1 MVNTIIKSKKLKSI
15 IDDIK
20 KEQLDNKLTNIERL
34 EDWEERFINQTEQLH
49 QVEKD
54 LKENIDKLEGAKDK
68 LEKAKETYISVIAN
82 KLKEQEELEERI
94 KALEEKNESQGI
106 ALLKEIHQR
115 ELKELQ
121 DTIELR
127 KPIYRLALESA
138 SNSIE
143 RIKELEKELEEKE
156 LLIEYLK
163 TRVEEEEEKA
173 ECHLDALKVAKQWR
187 ERREDEI
194 WEWADCLEEENQ
206 KLGQE
211 IQQLKQELY
220 LANKSLPALPRKKNK
235 LQQFTKKIS
244 EKIYLKKKQE
254 QIIEVKPK
262 EITRTNNWSKTQ
274 GNQTKNQLTLTK
286 SFFNFFNL

>member
-94 KALEEKNESQGI
+94 KALEEKNESQEI

-127 KPIYRLALESA
+127 KPIYTLALESA

-143 RIKELEKELEEKE
+143 KIKELEKELEEKE

-187 ERREDEI
+187 ERKEDET
-194 WEWADCLEEENQ
+194 WEWADYLEEGNQ
-206 KLGQE
+206 ILEQE

-220 LANKSLPALPRKKNK
+220 LAKKSLPALPRKKNK

-262 EITRTNNWSKTQ
+262 EIKPTHTNSFFP
-274 GNQTKNQLTLTK
+274 K
-286 SFFNFFNL
+286 SFLISLIFKR

>member
-143 RIKELEKELEEKE
+143 KIKELEKELEEKE

-187 ERREDEI
+187 ERKEDET
-194 WEWADCLEEENQ
+194 WEWADYLEEGNQ
-206 KLGQE
+206 ILEQE

-220 LANKSLPALPRKKNK
+220 LAKKSLPALPRKKNK

-262 EITRTNNWSKTQ
+262 EIKPTHTNSFFP
-274 GNQTKNQLTLTK
+274 K
-286 SFFNFFNL
+286 SFLISLIFKR

>member
-1 MVNTIIKSKKLKSI
+1 
-15 IDDIK
+15 
-20 KEQLDNKLTNIERL
+20 
-34 EDWEERFINQTEQLH
+34 LH

-54 LKENIDKLEGAKDK
+54 LKENIDKLE
-68 LEKAKETYISVIAN
+68 KAKETYISVVAN

-143 RIKELEKELEEKE
+143 KIKELEKELEEKE

-173 ECHLDALKVAKQWR
+173 ECHLDALKVAKQ
-187 ERREDEI
+187 
-194 WEWADCLEEENQ
+194 
-206 KLGQE
+206 
-211 IQQLKQELY
+211 
-220 LANKSLPALPRKKNK
+220 
-235 LQQFTKKIS
+235 
-244 EKIYLKKKQE
+244 
-254 QIIEVKPK
+254 
-262 EITRTNNWSKTQ
+262 
-274 GNQTKNQLTLTK
+274 
-286 SFFNFFNL
+286 

>member
-15 IDDIK
+15 IDNIK
-20 KEQLDNKLTNIERL
+20 QEQLENKLTNIEKL

-262 EITRTNNWSKTQ
+262 EIKPKTNSH
-274 GNQTKNQLTLTK
+274 LP
-286 SFFNFFNL
+286 NLFLISLIFKG

>member
-94 KALEEKNESQGI
+94 KALEEKNESQEI

-127 KPIYRLALESA
+127 
-138 SNSIE
+138 
-143 RIKELEKELEEKE
+143 
-156 LLIEYLK
+156 
-163 TRVEEEEEKA
+163 
-173 ECHLDALKVAKQWR
+173 
-187 ERREDEI
+187 
-194 WEWADCLEEENQ
+194 
-206 KLGQE
+206 
-211 IQQLKQELY
+211 
-220 LANKSLPALPRKKNK
+220 
-235 LQQFTKKIS
+235 
-244 EKIYLKKKQE
+244 
-254 QIIEVKPK
+254 
-262 EITRTNNWSKTQ
+262 
-274 GNQTKNQLTLTK
+274 
-286 SFFNFFNL
+286 

>member
-262 EITRTNNWSKTQ
+262 EIKPTHTNSFFP
-274 GNQTKNQLTLTK
+274 K
-286 SFFNFFNL
+286 SFLISLIFKR

>member
-15 IDDIK
+15 IDNIK
-20 KEQLDNKLTNIERL
+20 QEQLENKLINIEKL

-49 QVEKD
+49 QAEKD
-54 LKENIDKLEGAKDK
+54 LKENIDK

-94 KALEEKNESQGI
+94 KALEEKNESQEI

-115 ELKELQ
+115 ELKKLE

-127 KPIYRLALESA
+127 KLTYEFALESA
-138 SNSIE
+138 SNSSKK
-143 RIKELEKELEEKE
+143 IKGLEKELEEKE
-156 LLIEYLK
+156 ILVDYLQ
-163 TRVEEEEEKA
+163 TRFKKEEEKA
-173 ECHLDALKVAKQWR
+173 ECHLDALEVAKQWR

-194 WEWADCLEEENQ
+194 WEWADYLEEGNQ
-206 KLGQE
+206 ILEQE

-220 LANKSLPALPRKKNK
+220 LAKKSLPALPRKKNK

-262 EITRTNNWSKTQ
+262 EIKPTHTNSFFP
-274 GNQTKNQLTLTK
+274 K
-286 SFFNFFNL
+286 SFLISLIFKR

>member
-94 KALEEKNESQGI
+94 KALEEKNESQEI

-156 LLIEYLK
+156 KKKELEEQRAAKLRNHQKPDQQKIETKEPRESIGTQKEPGLIQLRKYSIVLKATNALLENSIINSRQKIKETHK
-163 TRVEEEEEKA
+163 RIMQMIQEDKEV
-173 ECHLDALKVAKQWR
+173 
-187 ERREDEI
+187 RREFMKEEDRKDSDILHEKQVRTIKEQSEI
-194 WEWADCLEEENQ
+194 R
-206 KLGQE
+206 
-211 IQQLKQELY
+211 
-220 LANKSLPALPRKKNK
+220 SKK
-235 LQQFTKKIS
+235 
-244 EKIYLKKKQE
+244 
-254 QIIEVKPK
+254 
-262 EITRTNNWSKTQ
+262 
-274 GNQTKNQLTLTK
+274 
-286 SFFNFFNL
+286 

>member
-94 KALEEKNESQGI
+94 KALEEKNESQEI

-115 ELKELQ
+115 KLKELE

-163 TRVEEEEEKA
+163 TR
-173 ECHLDALKVAKQWR
+173 
-187 ERREDEI
+187 RRRR
-194 WEWADCLEEENQ
+194 
-206 KLGQE
+206 
-211 IQQLKQELY
+211 
-220 LANKSLPALPRKKNK
+220 KSWMSPWCFESSQAIKGKKRRWNMRMGWPFGK
-235 LQQFTKKIS
+235 G
-244 EKIYLKKKQE
+244 
-254 QIIEVKPK
+254 KPK
-262 EITRTNNWSKTQ
+262 TRTRNSAIKTTTIFSQ
-274 GNQTKNQLTLTK
+274 QVFTSITKEK
-286 SFFNFFNL
+286 E

>member
-94 KALEEKNESQGI
+94 KALEEKNESQEI
-106 ALLKEIHQR
+106 TLLKEIHQR
-115 ELKELQ
+115 ELKKLE

-127 KPIYRLALESA
+127 KLTYEFALEIA
-138 SNSIE
+138 SDSSKK
-143 RIKELEKELEEKE
+143 IKGLEKELEEKE
-156 LLIEYLK
+156 ILVDYLQ
-163 TRVEEEEEKA
+163 TRFKKEEEKA
-173 ECHLDALKVAKQWR
+173 ECHLDALEVAKQWR

-194 WEWADCLEEENQ
+194 WEWADYLEEENQ
-206 KLGQE
+206 RLEQE
-211 IQQLKQELY
+211 IQQLKQQLY

-262 EITRTNNWSKTQ
+262 EIKPTHTNSFFP
-274 GNQTKNQLTLTK
+274 K
-286 SFFNFFNL
+286 SFLISLIFKR

>member
-15 IDDIK
+15 IDNIK
-20 KEQLDNKLTNIERL
+20 QEQLDNKLTNIEKS

-54 LKENIDKLEGAKDK
+54 LKENIDK

-94 KALEEKNESQGI
+94 KALEEKNESQEI

-115 ELKELQ
+115 ELKKLE

-127 KPIYRLALESA
+127 KLTYEFALESA
-138 SNSIE
+138 SNSSKK
-143 RIKELEKELEEKE
+143 IKGLKKELEEKE
-156 LLIEYLK
+156 ILVDYLQ
-163 TRVEEEEEKA
+163 TRFKKEEEKA
-173 ECHLDALKVAKQWR
+173 ECHLDALEVAKQWR

-194 WEWADCLEEENQ
+194 WEWADYLEEGNQ
-206 KLGQE
+206 ILEQE

-220 LANKSLPALPRKKNK
+220 LAKKSLPALPRKKNK

-262 EITRTNNWSKTQ
+262 EINPTHTN
-274 GNQTKNQLTLTK
+274 
-286 SFFNFFNL
+286 SFLPNLFLISLIFKR

>member
-15 IDDIK
+15 IDNIK
-20 KEQLDNKLTNIERL
+20 QEQLENKLINIEKL

-49 QVEKD
+49 QAEKD

-68 LEKAKETYISVIAN
+68 LEKAKETYISVVAN

-94 KALEEKNESQGI
+94 KALEEKNESQEI

-127 KPIYRLALESA
+127 EPIYRLALESA

-194 WEWADCLEEENQ
+194 WEWADYLEEENQ
-206 KLGQE
+206 GLEQE
-211 IQQLKQELY
+211 IQQLKQQLY

-262 EITRTNNWSKTQ
+262 EIKPTHTNSFFP
-274 GNQTKNQLTLTK
+274 K
-286 SFFNFFNL
+286 SFLISLIFKR

>member
-15 IDDIK
+15 IDNIK
-20 KEQLDNKLTNIERL
+20 QEQLDNKLTSIEKS

-94 KALEEKNESQGI
+94 KALEEKNESQEI

-143 RIKELEKELEEKE
+143 KIKELEKELEEKE

-194 WEWADCLEEENQ
+194 WEWADYLEEENQ
-206 KLGQE
+206 GLEQE
-211 IQQLKQELY
+211 IQQLKQQLY

-262 EITRTNNWSKTQ
+262 EIKPTHTNSFFP
-274 GNQTKNQLTLTK
+274 K
-286 SFFNFFNL
+286 SFLISLIFKR

>member
-15 IDDIK
+15 IDNIK
-20 KEQLDNKLTNIERL
+20 QEQLDNKLTNIEKL

-49 QVEKD
+49 QAEKD
-54 LKENIDKLEGAKDK
+54 LKENIDK
-68 LEKAKETYISVIAN
+68 LEKAKETYISVVAN

-94 KALEEKNESQGI
+94 KALEEKNESQEI

-127 KPIYRLALESA
+127 KPIYTLALESA

-143 RIKELEKELEEKE
+143 KIKELEKELEEKE

-262 EITRTNNWSKTQ
+262 EIKPTHTNSFFP
-274 GNQTKNQLTLTK
+274 K
-286 SFFNFFNL
+286 SFLISLIFKR

>member
-94 KALEEKNESQGI
+94 KALEEKNESQEI

-115 ELKELQ
+115 KLKKLE

-127 KPIYRLALESA
+127 KLTYKFALESA
-138 SNSIE
+138 LDSSKK
-143 RIKELEKELEEKE
+143 IKELEKELEEKE
-156 LLIEYLK
+156 ILVDYLQ
-163 TRVEEEEEKA
+163 TRFKKEEEKA
-173 ECHLDALKVAKQWR
+173 ECHLDALEIAKQWR

-194 WEWADCLEEENQ
+194 WEWADYLEEENQ

-262 EITRTNNWSKTQ
+262 EIKPTHTNSFFP
-274 GNQTKNQLTLTK
+274 K
-286 SFFNFFNL
+286 SFLISLIFKR